1 MGTVPVKRLGAARA
15 VPARPV
21 PGLADSADQLGASWA
36 ELGRAWRMPGQV
48 GPRSGQASPACQGQA
63 RQPDLGALKRP
74 HIPIFLPP
82 VRKSFVREG
91 AQKAS
96 PRPEVEKLGL
106 GCRAGQ
112 SSPRSGSGWPKAMPA
127 QARPAQGQARPKAG
141 PAQGHARPP
150 QGQAAPRLG
159 QVGLACQGSGG
170 VRTGV

>member
-1 MGTVPVKRLGAARA
+1 MPAKRPGAARP

-21 PGLADSADQLGASWA
+21 PDLADSAGRLGASWA
-36 ELGRAWRMPGQV
+36 ELGRAWRRPGQV

-63 RQPDLGALKRP
+63 RQPGLGALKQP
-74 HIPIFLPP
+74 YIPIFLPP
-82 VRKSFVREG
+82 VWKSFVQEG

-96 PRPEVEKLGL
+96 PRPEVDKLGL

-112 SSPRSGSGWPKAMPA
+112 SSQSGPSRPKAMPA

-150 QGQAAPRLG
+150 QGQAAPRPG
-159 QVGLACQGSGG
+159 QVGLACQGPGG